1 MGYCMKNKQR
11 PSSPKGSAP
20 VLLDLRNAPKQGR
33 AKALISKD
41 PRAAHKRRE
50 LVPPQLSIVPN
61 RDEDTTPLPP
71 LLKWV
76 GSKRK
81 LAALIGR
88 QTRAAMGRKGRYI
101 EPFIG
106 GGSVFFWLR
115 PEQSIIADV
124 VPELVGTYRA
134 IMTIPGDVSRALNS
148 LSKEAST
155 KEAYLEVRRAFNA
168 TRKPGEAIPD
178 PMQAARFLFINRRG
192 FNGLWRTNKLG
203 ACNVPWGGER
213 TDALPSAEDLR
224 IISQA
229 LQSTDIR
236 HADFNEVIA
245 CAGKHDVIYAD
256 PPYAGTFT
264 GYAGGFS
271 DQDQHRL
278 AKSLKDAVKRGA
290 IVYVSNSDH
299 PLVREAYGSFLRT
312 MTVEQYHAVGATG
325 DRRRKVK
332 ELLLTNAEA

>member
-1 MGYCMKNKQR
+1 MKNKQR
-11 PSSPKGSAP
+11 PSSPKGSAR
-20 VLLDLRNAPKQGR
+20 VLADQQKVLNQDSSVAQ
-33 AKALISKD
+33 
-41 PRAAHKRRE
+41 KRRD
-50 LVPPQLSIVPN
+50 LVPPQLSIVPQW
-61 RDEDTTPLPP
+61 DEDATPLPP

-88 QTRAAMGRKGRYI
+88 QTRAAMGRKGRYL

-115 PEQSIIADV
+115 PEQSIISDV
-124 VPELVGTYRA
+124 VPELVGAYRA
-134 IMTIPGDVSRALNS
+134 VLTAPADVSRALNA
-148 LSKEAST
+148 LSKEAPT
-155 KEAYLEVRRAFNA
+155 KEAYLEVRRAFNL
-168 TRKPGEAIPD
+168 TRKPGHAVPD
-178 PMQAARFLFINRRG
+178 PVQAARFLYINRRG
-192 FNGLWRTNKLG
+192 FNGLWRTNKSG

-213 TDALPSAEDLR
+213 TDALPSAEDIR
-224 IISQA
+224 AISQA

-236 HADFNEVIA
+236 HSDFSEVIA
-245 CAGKHDVIYAD
+245 CAGKNDVIYAD

-271 DQDQHRL
+271 DQDQIRL

-290 IVYVSNSDH
+290 VVYVSNSDH
-299 PLVREAYGSFLRT
+299 PLIRECYSSFLRT

>member
-1 MGYCMKNKQR
+1 
-11 PSSPKGSAP
+11 
-20 VLLDLRNAPKQGR
+20 
-33 AKALISKD
+33 
-41 PRAAHKRRE
+41 
-50 LVPPQLSIVPN
+50 VPPQLSIVPQ
-61 RDEDTTPLPP
+61 RDEETAPLPP

-88 QTRAAMGRKGRYI
+88 QTRTAMGRKGRYL

-115 PEQSIIADV
+115 PENSIISDV

-134 IMTIPGDVSRALNS
+134 IMNTPAEVSHALQM
-148 LSKEAST
+148 LSKEAPT
-155 KEAYLEVRRAFNA
+155 KEAYLDVRRAFNT
-168 TRKPGEAIPD
+168 TRKPGQAVAD

-192 FNGLWRTNKLG
+192 FNGLWRTNKSG

-213 TDALPSAEDLR
+213 TDMLPSAEDIR
-224 IISQA
+224 AISLA
-229 LQSTDIR
+229 LQKTDIR
-236 HADFNEVIA
+236 HADFSEIVG

-271 DQDQHRL
+271 DDDQRRL
-278 AKSLKDAVKRGA
+278 AKGLKDAVKRGA

-299 PLVREAYGSFLRT
+299 PLVRECYGSFLRT

-325 DRRRKVK
+325 ARRRKVR
-332 ELLLTNAEA
+332 ELLLTNADA